1 VNVVSN
7 HLTKFIDLGLIDY
20 QQAWDYQTNLFNGIL
35 EVKSTNRP
43 TANNDQLPT
52 NNYLLF
58 CEHPHVYTLGK
69 SGNEDNLLIKK
80 EELSTIGATYHHI
93 NRGGDI
99 TYHGPGQLVG
109 YPILDL
115 ENFFTDIHQY
125 MRLLEEAVIQ
135 TLKEFNI
142 TAGRIA
148 GLTGVWLDID
158 DQKKAR
164 KICALGVKT
173 SRWVTLHGFALN
185 VNTDLTYFDKM
196 IPCGISDKAV
206 TSMQKELGQAV
217 DMERVKAVLKSK
229 LAELFGM
236 TFSPAE
242 EN

>member
-1 VNVVSN
+1 MNVVLN
-7 HLTKFIDLGLIDY
+7 HQTKFIDLGLINY

-35 EVKSTNRP
+35 EVKSTNR
-43 TANNDQLPT
+43 TAADNKQLPT

-135 TLKEFNI
+135 TLATFNI
-142 TAGRIA
+142 IAGRIK
-148 GLTGVWLDID
+148 GLTGVWLDVD

-185 VNTDLTYFDKM
+185 VNTDLSYFDKM

-206 TSMQKELGQAV
+206 TSMEKELGETV
-217 DMERVKAVLKSK
+217 DIEKVKTILKQT

-236 TFSPAE
+236 NLSD
-242 EN
+242 